1 MPDYIQEYNF
11 NSVYI
16 SIILLVAYHTNYKYY
31 IDVLLSNIYLLNYTS
46 LLIIINIICLYIMLT
61 RIKINVEVKWSVK
74 YN

>member
-46 LLIIINIICLYIMLT
+46 LLIIINLICLYIMLT
-61 RIKINVEVKWSVK
+61 RITIEVKWSIK
-74 YN
+74 YK